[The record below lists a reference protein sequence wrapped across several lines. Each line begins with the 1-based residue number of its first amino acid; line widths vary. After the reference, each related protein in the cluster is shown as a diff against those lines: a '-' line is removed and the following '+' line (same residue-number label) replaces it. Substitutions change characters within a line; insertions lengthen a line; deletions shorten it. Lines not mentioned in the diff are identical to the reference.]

1 MFRIQNNNLLLGI
14 LFAFQFWVYGLQT
27 ARIEAQDSTWSQ
39 FLGTSGDGI
48 SDASPTTVW
57 SKQENIKWRTV
68 IPGRGWSSP
77 VVVNDKVYLTSAIPR
92 SSTSNGIPNEVRKQS
107 ELQADEL
114 QVFELS
120 LLILDVHTGG
130 LIKRVPVMLQDQE
143 RPTRMHGKNSHASP
157 TPIIANEKIYVHFGY
172 QGTACLSLDGDIEWV
187 NRDLYFPP
195 THGNGGSPVLVE
207 EMLIFTCDGGEDPK
221 VVALDRATGQLAW
234 EVARKADA
242 KKTFSFC
249 TPSVISVKGQTL
261 VITPGSD
268 KVMAIDPRTGEVVW
282 SFRYTGYSVVPKPI
296 YIDGLVVISTGF
308 DEAKMLAINPVGVGD
323 ITETNLVWELDR
335 NVPKTPSMI
344 AHNGLIYS
352 ISDDGIALCV
362 QANSGEVQYRKRIG
376 GNYSASPI
384 LAGGNLY
391 FTSEQGRT
399 TVIREGVDF
408 EIISECDLEER
419 TLATMALW
427 KNSFLFRTDNA
438 LYHISN

>member
-1 MFRIQNNNLLLGI
+1 
-14 LFAFQFWVYGLQT
+14 
-27 ARIEAQDSTWSQ
+27 
-39 FLGTSGDGI
+39 
-48 SDASPTTVW
+48 
-57 SKQENIKWRTV
+57 
-68 IPGRGWSSP
+68 
-77 VVVNDKVYLTSAIPR
+77 
-92 SSTSNGIPNEVRKQS
+92 
-107 ELQADEL
+107 
-114 QVFELS
+114 
-120 LLILDVHTGG
+120 
-130 LIKRVPVMLQDQE
+130 
-143 RPTRMHGKNSHASP
+143 MHGKNSHASP

-399 TVIREGVDF
+399 TVIREGADF